1 MKLDQASLEALLKT
15 LFASAEKLSNER
27 RKWSGLSTIE
37 RAVIIVMIAAFVISA
52 IYYVA
57 THQIFPL
64 LITVGICCIVAFAG
78 INGTLSALD
87 SLLKESNEYQ
97 ISVNVLLECINAQ
110 WNHDDLQLLVG
121 AGIACAREHCNTSA
135 FPVET
140 WTIAQLSEI
149 DEFGNYL
156 VVANRITNIARVL
169 EKVESEASDVKDL
182 MDKLAAGQETAQLNS
197 DVNKLISDS
206 ISLLT
211 EHGLY
216 HPDMS
221 PLDAIGKA
229 SELLKEIRVNGDTI
243 TTPTVPTEAHIISK
257 NPGEDLDVKA

>member
-1 MKLDQASLEALLKT
+1 MKLDQATLEALLKT

-37 RAVIIVMIAAFVISA
+37 RFVIVVMIVAFVISA
-52 IYYVA
+52 IYYVV

-78 INGTLSALD
+78 INGTLSALN

-97 ISVNVLLECINAQ
+97 ISVNVLLECINAH
-110 WNHDDLQLLVG
+110 WNHDDLQLLIG

-135 FPVET
+135 FPEET
-140 WTIAQLSEI
+140 WTIQQLSEI

-156 VVANRITNIARVL
+156 VVANRITNIARTL
-169 EKVESEASDVKDL
+169 EKVESEATDVKNL
-182 MDKLAAGQETAQLNS
+182 MNKLAAGQETAQLNS

-216 HPDMS
+216 RPEMS

-229 SELLKEIRVNGDTI
+229 SELLKEMRTRDGAI
-243 TTPTVPTEAHIISK
+243 TAPETPTETHIITK